1 MLQPHIIELERR
13 MLLLE
18 DVVGAASSCGL
29 DSNIIALHTRS
40 SITECT
46 EHDNVTHRS
55 RDLLLSTGISS

>member
-29 DSNIIALHTRS
+29 DSNIIALRTKS
-40 SITECT
+40 STTECT

-55 RDLLLSTGISS
+55 RDLLLSTGTSS